1 LLLKAAEKLSVSVIS
16 TDISLLPI
24 FKLADELAPALLQL
38 FELCSTEQSA
48 AVASSRDQL
57 RCQALDDGVGQTLF
71 ARQQPDG
78 IQLVGKS
85 VGHGDQ

>member
-1 LLLKAAEKLSVSVIS
+1 LLLKAGEKLPVSVIS

-24 FKLADELAPALLQL
+24 FKLAELAPALLQL